1 MKISKGKQYKYA
13 DKVKELKVDV
23 LPKEQA
29 SALSFTTKEYL
40 ADNKHSAD
48 KRSDFFKITHQQV
61 IKSISERNSKE
72 ITANGEH
79 TQTNVSEKHSIEY
92 TDKTAVDS
100 LKPKTTKGS
109 KQKTVYNKNQISKT
123 AANLGI
129 KAEVKN
135 QLGNMVTQADYSSK
149 KAIKG
154 GSTAALKII
163 RSDIEETADNDLA
176 FKAVD
181 DVIKTAEA
189 AAATKKGVTAA
200 VNTGISIAKTGTHTI
215 KAVRKAPE
223 NISAVNKQFK
233 ERIRKIQKVRR
244 MKKSTQTKLLK
255 QGGKKAVDNT
265 IKTIAYT
272 AKGFVIKFT
281 AMFLALIILIIA
293 ICGAVVAAI
302 GSFLWQTSSD
312 LDTTQIIKYISEL
325 DYNQQN
331 AWLSKGKTNVE
342 IERQNEN
349 LEKSYDYHYLLAVD
363 VPDDTQ
369 PLDNFD
375 EGEAH
380 CMVREGFSPNGR
392 ELMPTYRGFNKEFSS
407 SDEMLETYRF
417 TTDDYRDALAY
428 IQVKNE
434 NLGWFATVFGFV
446 GEYQL
451 KNSAK
456 ELHELTYKHN
466 IVLKKVGS
474 DEEVDYSYQEPI
486 YSISYANDDSYNYYY
501 FGRKYSVKYL
511 IDNDMVR
518 FDADDAKNNLMKE
531 QYEYIYKYGN
541 FAVGNLSFPL
551 ELGDDE
557 KIADRIVKHFGKQAA
572 LEYHPPEPDED
583 KTVYG
588 TVSKSAAYH
597 YANDLSANAG
607 DIIYAPINGLCK
619 AKQRDNRGYEY
630 TICTSYNGN
639 DFDLTKAGYLVKISC
654 SSASYISSAAPK
666 VVKKG
671 DWLGLVADNIEV
683 NYKTPETAND
693 TENED
698 IFADKLFPCSTL
710 TDYHSIGGDE
720 FAIPEP
726 TGNHIHIE
734 MYKLPCDFTNKAD
747 IEKNVLAPELFF
759 DYSKETD

>member
-1 MKISKGKQYKYA
+1 MKTRKDKRYKYA
-13 DKVKELKVDV
+13 NKVKELKVDV
-23 LPKEQA
+23 LSKEQA
-29 SALSFTTKEYL
+29 SALSCTTEEYL
-40 ADNKHSAD
+40 ADNRHSVN
-48 KRSDFFKITHQQV
+48 KRSDFSKITHRQV

-72 ITANGEH
+72 IPANGEH

-92 TDKTAVDS
+92 TDKTTVDI
-100 LKPKTTKGS
+100 LKPKITKGS
-109 KQKTVYNKNQISKT
+109 KRKMIYNKNQISKT

-135 QLGNMVTQADYSSK
+135 QLGNMVTQAGYSSK
-149 KAIKG
+149 KAVKG
-154 GSTAALKII
+154 GNTAALKII
-163 RSDIEETADNDLA
+163 RSDIEETAENDLA

-189 AAATKKGVTAA
+189 AVATQKGVTAT
-200 VNTGISIAKTGTHTI
+200 VNAGVYTVKNV
-215 KAVRKAPE
+215 KNAPK
-223 NISAVNKQFK
+223 NISAVNKQFR

-265 IKTIAYT
+265 IKTIAST

-302 GSFLWQTSSD
+302 GSFLWQTSSY

-349 LEKSYDYHYLLAVD
+349 PEKSYNYHYLLAVD

-369 PLDNFD
+369 PLDDFD

-417 TTDDYRDALAY
+417 TTDDYRAALAY
-428 IQVKNE
+428 IQVKNK

-474 DEEVDYSYQEPI
+474 DEEVTYSYQEPI
-486 YSISYANDDSYNYYY
+486 YSISYANDDSHSYYY

-572 LEYHPPEPDED
+572 LEYHPPKPGED

-588 TVSKSAAYH
+588 KVSKSAAYH
-597 YANDLSANAG
+597 YANDLSAYAG
-607 DIIYAPINGLCK
+607 DVIYAPINGLCK
-619 AKQRDNRGYEY
+619 AKHV
-630 TICTSYNGN
+630 I
-639 DFDLTKAGYLVKISC
+639 
-654 SSASYISSAAPK
+654 
-666 VVKKG
+666 
-671 DWLGLVADNIEV
+671 IEV
-683 NYKTPETAND
+683 MSTPYAPHTTA
-693 TENED
+693 
-698 IFADKLFPCSTL
+698 ITL
-710 TDYHSIGGDE
+710 I
-720 FAIPEP
+720 
-726 TGNHIHIE
+726 
-734 MYKLPCDFTNKAD
+734 
-747 IEKNVLAPELFF
+747 
-759 DYSKETD
+759 